1 LAGRC
6 PAERGRKY
14 TGLEVGDTFTPN
26 ADIGAILR
34 AGKPMIVKNFEGNFI
49 RFVDPETGSVTWETI
64 PKLLR
69 AKQQGVTWTAEK
81 ATEQAG
87 AQDVPPASAGV
98 SPVQPPSPESTPT
111 SARVA
116 PAAANETKQPWEM
129 TREEWANQSKLID
142 KPAIRASGKIFTG
155 EHHGEAVEA
164 ALKAGALR
172 RGEDGELID
181 TETGDRAGY
190 SGDYANDNLDLF
202 TLRGGGVV
210 NRLQADGRFNVNATE
225 NLHEQFSTHR
235 AAVEQALKAGRP
247 VPPEVLADYPDLA
260 PPAQAPAQRPTG
272 EKPQAP
278 VQPQPAGGAKA
289 ALPEL
294 HPDVHPS
301 IVQDAWN
308 TVAAEQPELAK
319 QVKRILPLDN
329 YKYPTANASYAPE
342 SGTLRVNVDKPLTPE
357 TLRHEFE
364 HVAQAQR
371 GEAKFREDFPSEEQF
386 QAAVEKP
393 AREAT
398 SSRLRP
404 RGAVPLPQILEA
416 ARAGVRGIRERFAE
430 IEHRY
435 GSDLANKFARATTPN
450 TEAESI
456 IRFWEKNGGDP
467 ATLQKLRDLGEHLR
481 AEQDI
486 KLKGLPASGLK
497 TLTPAQEAAIRAD
510 PKVQQAMK
518 WWNTNVRPLINDI
531 RTTHGLPMSKAGN
544 LIDFFVNL
552 PSEYGPAN
560 VAGGKTGTN
569 LREAFTRAA
578 TGEGQYIADPREFF
592 KSMLGYHLRTDA
604 TKQLIAA
611 VKRDAVVPTGSVR
624 VPTGSAGNPAT
635 FPKLPQGQFF
645 QATIKGRVEDVMPV
659 DLAKPGDPADY
670 AYVPKRVGE
679 TLRNLRQPVMQGD
692 TIIDK
697 AMNAATTVGVTGSF
711 APHTVRMLLHS
722 GTRMAES
729 GQSVMAAVPWVGKA
743 VAAYQ
748 RSGQMRD
755 QQFGKAVQ
763 LLIDRT
769 GADKGWGYGVKPP
782 TTTVGKI
789 LKAAHEK
796 LFNPETGIDPM
807 NRRVVADSYLRLVL
821 GNDRL
826 NQLEKSVN
834 AGRMSPIEAS
844 RQIEAALGPK
854 DLQGMARYVNG
865 TIGWSNAQTR
875 SSWLNWA
882 SRAFPF
888 VSSES
893 GKIPREIAHVATAGI
908 NPAAIVR
915 HLQAGRYGAAAGA
928 ATAMLAGGAAG
939 TYALMNAINYANTK
953 AQTGTGKFMWD
964 NDRHHKFDVFIA
976 PNWYLSNFDPML
988 ARGARLLGVKEAANE
1003 GTAAA
1008 AGKGAALENI
1018 NEVFTVLNSGLK
1030 LLFSGVS
1037 AAALDQPR
1045 ELRLDDRGRLVKA
1058 SASDFS
1064 PTSIG
1069 RNTIS
1074 YLRRQITGGQGES
1087 AGAAVARDAAA
1098 LAGLNV
1104 SHSTRSQAEQFL
1116 AEETAKSDYA
1126 TAPEQRARLKLE
1138 HGYLDRLR
1146 AKDPKARGELMRD
1159 RGLSQDQKRE
1169 VMRNAMLSPL
1179 KHHLK
1184 KTDVETAVKAW
1195 ELMTDAEKRETR
1207 LQIHQKINNSELA
1220 PARKSELRKKLRAAA

>member
-1 LAGRC
+1 MPLRKGKSPEVFKANVAMLQKAGHPLAEARRIAMNLRRKSPHGPTPKAKPDLVGYTPPKPNTPEMLKLIRQRETLAGQLAAIQDGDAREGTASRRRHDELAAPLQKQLDALNQQIGER
-6 PAERGRKY
+6 PA
-14 TGLEVGDTFTPN
+14 FW
-26 ADIGAILR
+26 
-34 AGKPMIVKNFEGNFI
+34 KPK
-49 RFVDPETGSVTWETI
+49 PETATDRKI
-64 PKLLR
+64 
-69 AKQQGVTWTAEK
+69 AKQYN
-81 ATEQAG
+81 
-87 AQDVPPASAGV
+87 P
-98 SPVQPPSPESTPT
+98 
-111 SARVA
+111 
-116 PAAANETKQPWEM
+116 
-129 TREEWANQSKLID
+129 D
-142 KPAIRASGKIFTG
+142 KR
-155 EHHGEAVEA
+155 
-164 ALKAGALR
+164 
-172 RGEDGELID
+172 
-181 TETGDRAGY
+181 
-190 SGDYANDNLDLF
+190 
-202 TLRGGGVV
+202 
-210 NRLQADGRFNVNATE
+210 
-225 NLHEQFSTHR
+225 
-235 AAVEQALKAGRP
+235 
-247 VPPEVLADYPDLA
+247 
-260 PPAQAPAQRPTG
+260 
-272 EKPQAP
+272 
-278 VQPQPAGGAKA
+278 
-289 ALPEL
+289 
-294 HPDVHPS
+294 
-301 IVQDAWN
+301 
-308 TVAAEQPELAK
+308 
-319 QVKRILPLDN
+319 
-329 YKYPTANASYAPE
+329 
-342 SGTLRVNVDKPLTPE
+342 
-357 TLRHEFE
+357 
-364 HVAQAQR
+364 
-371 GEAKFREDFPSEEQF
+371 
-386 QAAVEKP
+386 
-393 AREAT
+393 
-398 SSRLRP
+398 RP

>member
-1 LAGRC
+1 VFAKHV
-6 PAERGRKY
+6 ERRQ
-14 TGLEVGDTFTPN
+14 
-26 ADIGAILR
+26 
-34 AGKPMIVKNFEGNFI
+34 
-49 RFVDPETGSVTWETI
+49 DPSI
-64 PKLLR
+64 
-69 AKQQGVTWTAEK
+69 
-81 ATEQAG
+81 
-87 AQDVPPASAGV
+87 
-98 SPVQPPSPESTPT
+98 
-111 SARVA
+111 
-116 PAAANETKQPWEM
+116 
-129 TREEWANQSKLID
+129 
-142 KPAIRASGKIFTG
+142 
-155 EHHGEAVEA
+155 
-164 ALKAGALR
+164 
-172 RGEDGELID
+172 
-181 TETGDRAGY
+181 
-190 SGDYANDNLDLF
+190 
-202 TLRGGGVV
+202 
-210 NRLQADGRFNVNATE
+210 
-225 NLHEQFSTHR
+225 
-235 AAVEQALKAGRP
+235 
-247 VPPEVLADYPDLA
+247 PPEVLADYPDLA

-278 VQPQPAGGAKA
+278 VQPQPAVGAKA

-371 GEAKFREDFPSEEQF
+371 GEAKFREDFPSEEEF

-393 AREAT
+393 AREAGKKASMSLPDLRAAAKEKGLSWR
-398 SSRLRP
+398 SSKARLIELLSDPTRAALERWQSAAPAVGSPEEMDQFFYGTQGEVLPQGYEFGRGLKGVSAGLRSTTGYRGEPAKLEAKRQKEGYVSGAIGHERTDYELQQDGKNPPEHTTTVVEGMVTASPQHLAASKGAPRLKEFVRTVPEFALDPNFTVVGKAENRQLQFQDGGKYKFFPKSVGIVLGDGVSEGERVGIDVEAVKKLKQGNVLVVKPNAEKQSAPATAKAASPNPLRP

-486 KLKGLPASGLK
+486 KLKGLPATGLK
-497 TLTPAQEAAIRAD
+497 TLTPAQEVAIRAD

-1074 YLRRQITGGQGES
+1074 YLRRQITGR
-1087 AGAAVARDAAA
+1087 AGRIRGGGGGARRRC
-1098 LAGLNV
+1098 AG
-1104 SHSTRSQAEQFL
+1104 
-1116 AEETAKSDYA
+1116 
-1126 TAPEQRARLKLE
+1126 
-1138 HGYLDRLR
+1138 G
-1146 AKDPKARGELMRD
+1146 G
-1159 RGLSQDQKRE
+1159 
-1169 VMRNAMLSPL
+1169 
-1179 KHHLK
+1179 
-1184 KTDVETAVKAW
+1184 
-1195 ELMTDAEKRETR
+1195 
-1207 LQIHQKINNSELA
+1207 
-1220 PARKSELRKKLRAAA
+1220 